1 MSFESFGLNAPI
13 LEAIKAKGFEN
24 PTPIQSKAIPFLL
37 ENQSDLIALAG
48 TGTGKTAA
56 FGLPLLEKLDRDSQD
71 VQSVILCP
79 TRELCIQIT
88 NELQSFAENLPKT
101 WILAVYG
108 GSSIRDQIRS
118 LRKGVQII
126 VATPGR
132 LMDLMERGEADIS
145 NVKHV
150 VLDEADEMLDMGFKD
165 DIDSILSQTPSE
177 KNVWLFSATF
187 PKEVERIARTY
198 MKEPAEI
205 TIGSKNEA
213 QKNIEHAVYLIHEKD
228 RYNALKRLL
237 DYYPEIY
244 GMIFCRTRLETQQI
258 AEKLIKDGYPSASLH
273 GDLSQAQRDQVMRSF
288 REKNVTIL
296 VATDVAARGIDVDSV
311 THVIHYNL
319 PDDIESY
326 THRSG
331 RTGRAGKTG
340 ISMALVNTR
349 EKGKIFAIERQTG
362 LKLNFGEIPDGSAI
376 CEKQLYAMIEKM
388 VNVTV
393 NESEIEP
400 FMSLVFAQLSG
411 MTKEELIKRFVSI
424 EFNRFIEYYRHAKP
438 IEAIQERG
446 KRGRDNEGGRDR
458 DRDRGDRGGRDRGRD
473 RDRERGPRGEGRDRA
488 DRGSR
493 AVGPEAGMVP
503 FIVEGV
509 SSDLRKGALVRI
521 LCDATSLGSD
531 SIGQIALVKGNAIID
546 VKAEKADLVHKL
558 SEIKL
563 DGRNLRIREF
573 VRDGRPQGSGR
584 SERSDRGPRDR
595 DRDRDRN
602 RGRRDGSSRNKDG
615 KRNRI

>member
-1 MSFESFGLNAPI
+1 MSFDSFGLSAPL

-37 ENQSDLIALAG
+37 ETASDLIALAG

-56 FGLPLLEKLDRDSQD
+56 FGLPLLHQLDTQTNE
-71 VQSVILCP
+71 VQAVILCP

-108 GSSIRDQIRS
+108 GSSIRDQIRA

-132 LMDLMERGEADIS
+132 LIDLMERGEANIS
-145 NVKHV
+145 SVKTV

-165 DIDSILSQTPSE
+165 DIDSILASTPQE

-198 MKEPAEI
+198 MNDPMEI
-205 TIGSKNEA
+205 TIGSKNAA
-213 QKNIEHAVYLIHEKD
+213 QKSIEHFVYVIHEKD

-237 DYYPEIY
+237 DFYPDIY
-244 GMIFCRTRLETQQI
+244 GIIFCRTRIETQQV

-319 PDDIESY
+319 PDDNESY

-349 EKGKIFAIERQTG
+349 EKGKIYGIERQTG
-362 LKLNFGEIPDGSAI
+362 LKLQIGQIPDGAAI
-376 CEKQLYAMIEKM
+376 CEKQLFAMIEKM

-393 NESEIEP
+393 NEAEIEP
-400 FMSLVFAQLSG
+400 FMRQVFAQLST
-411 MTKEELIKRFVSI
+411 MSKEELIKRFVSI
-424 EFNRFIEYYRHAKP
+424 EFNRFLEYYRHAKP
-438 IEAIQERG
+438 IEPVIDRG
-446 KRGRDNEGGRDR
+446 KRNRRDLHFEDR
-458 DRDRGDRGGRDRGRD
+458 SNHDRGER
-473 RDRERGPRGEGRDRA
+473 RERSSGGGERRAPRP
-488 DRGSR
+488 
-493 AVGPEAGMVP
+493 VGPEAGMVP

-509 SSDLRKGALVRI
+509 SPSLRKGALVRI
-521 LCDATSLGSD
+521 LCDSAKISSEH
-531 SIGQIALVKGNAIID
+531 IGQIALVKGNAIID
-546 VKAEKADLVHKL
+546 VKDDMADNVHRI

-563 DGRNLRIREF
+563 DGKNLRIREF
-573 VRDGRPQGSGR
+573 VRDARFSGGNSTERSARPERRERKEYRGGRER
-584 SERSDRGPRDR
+584 SERSKKDGVRTHEKRK
-595 DRDRDRN
+595 
-602 RGRRDGSSRNKDG
+602 RRD
-615 KRNRI
+615 